1 MDTRF
6 NPGIPTMKNEI
17 SKVGTSQTARPV
29 TGARK
34 TVEEFKEMFY
44 DAIDNVSDLQRNAD
58 DLMTK
63 LAIGETQD
71 LHQVMI
77 AVEEVNLALQLTLQ
91 IRNKMLEA
99 YQEIMRMQ
107 V

>member
-6 NPGIPTMKNEI
+6 PFSIPNVTKEI
-17 SKVGTSQTARPV
+17 SRI
-29 TGARK
+29 GASPASK
-34 TVEEFKEMFY
+34 PGAGAQQTVEQFKEMLY

-58 DLMTK
+58 VLMTK
-63 LAIGETQD
+63 LVTGETQD

>member
-1 MDTRF
+1 MD
-6 NPGIPTMKNEI
+6 
-17 SKVGTSQTARPV
+17 STSPAAKPVAR
-29 TGARK
+29 AQE
-34 TVEEFKEMFY
+34 TVEEFKEMLY
-44 DAIDNVSDLQRNAD
+44 NAIDNVSNLQRNAD
-58 DLMTK
+58 DLVTK

>member
-1 MDTRF
+1 MVTRF
-6 NPGIPTMKNEI
+6 PLDIPAMKNQI
-17 SKVGTSQTARPV
+17 DRIGTSQTSRP
-29 TGARK
+29 GAGAQQ
-34 TVEEFKEMFY
+34 TVEEFKEMLY
-44 DAIDNVSDLQRNAD
+44 DAIDTVSDLQRNAD
-58 DLMTK
+58 ELMTK

-71 LHQVMI
+71 IHQVMI

>member
-1 MDTRF
+1 MDMQFIRGTPTVTKQIGGIG
-6 NPGIPTMKNEI
+6 NPHAVQPG
-17 SKVGTSQTARPV
+17 A
-29 TGARK
+29 GARQ
-34 TVEEFKEMFY
+34 TVEQFKEMFY
-44 DAIDNVSDLQRNAD
+44 NAIDNFSNSQNNAD
-58 DLMTK
+58 ALMTQ
-63 LAIGETQD
+63 LATGETQD
-71 LHQVMI
+71 LHRVMI

>member
-1 MDTRF
+1 MVTRF
-6 NPGIPTMKNEI
+6 PLDIPTVKNQI
-17 SKVGTSQTARPV
+17 SRIGASQASRPQA
-29 TGARK
+29 GAQR
-34 TVEEFKEMFY
+34 TVEEFKEMLY
-44 DAIDNVSDLQRNAD
+44 EAIDTVSDLQRNAD
-58 DLMTK
+58 ELMTK

>member
-1 MDTRF
+1 MST
-6 NPGIPTMKNEI
+6 EI
-17 SKVGTSQTARPV
+17 KRVGSPQAIAPEA
-29 TGARK
+29 GAGK
-34 TVEEFKEMFY
+34 TVEQFKEMLY

-58 DLMTK
+58 ELMTK
-63 LAIGETQD
+63 LATGEAED

-77 AVEEVNLALQLTLQ
+77 AVEKVNLALQLTLQ

>member
-1 MDTRF
+1 MDMRLTR
-6 NPGIPTMKNEI
+6 GMPTVSTEI
-17 SKVGTSQTARPV
+17 KRIGSPQAVASEV
-29 TGARK
+29 GARK
-34 TVEEFKEMFY
+34 TVDQFKEMLY
-44 DAIDNVSDLQRNAD
+44 DAIDNVSDLQKNAD
-58 DLMTK
+58 ELMTK
-63 LAIGETQD
+63 LATGEAED

>member
-1 MDTRF
+1 MYTHFAREIPNMPKPILNVDF
-6 NPGIPTMKNEI
+6 N
-17 SKVGTSQTARPV
+17 RPV
-29 TGARK
+29 KSETGTEK
-34 TVEEFKEMFY
+34 TVEQFKEMLH
-44 DAIDNVSDLQRNAD
+44 DAIDTVSNLQGNAD
-58 DLMTK
+58 RLMTQ
-63 LAIGETQD
+63 LATGETQD

-77 AVEEVNLALQLTLQ
+77 AVEKVNLALQLTLQ